1 MYNLDYSLKPTD
13 LDTVKECLFKIENVF
28 ANCATHPNSLILCQD
43 QQFETFFNSYSQ
55 VTNEQIPSPQQEE
68 QQLA

>member
-28 ANCATHPNSLILCQD
+28 ANCATHPNSLLCHD
-43 QQFETFFNSYSQ
+43 QRLETFFNSYSQ
-55 VTNEQIPSPQQEE
+55 VINEQNSSPQQEE